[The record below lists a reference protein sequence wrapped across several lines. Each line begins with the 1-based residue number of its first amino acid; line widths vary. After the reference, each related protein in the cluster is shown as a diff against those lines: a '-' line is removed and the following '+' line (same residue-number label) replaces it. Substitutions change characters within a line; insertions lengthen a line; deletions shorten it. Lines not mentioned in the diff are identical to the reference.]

1 MHSNAELANSK
12 EGDGEMIE
20 RVDAARANIHRSVS
34 ARSRTGVRQDMYI
47 PPHMP
52 NLSPMPEEDVHVPRL
67 PTPGFPRSGATTPH
81 SASKA
86 SVRSTGSSGPPARDA
101 RVSVRH
107 SVSAASIRSGRSVDS
122 GKQSLIST
130 VGIGRKF
137 THKWPRPLSVPVP
150 NAPALGE
157 SGRVG
162 KLRIPALVLE
172 DEDYVVEGTELKEQ
186 KKKAR
191 WTIHKWALFFS
202 VIMVFGFGVWLF
214 VDSMLT
220 WFRTWQNADVVLVAN
235 RDILSLSTVAGTLLL
250 FNAIIGGTGVL
261 LNSRPFLAVYT
272 VLLWPT
278 FVSVC
283 SVGYASYK
291 RTVYSLSLKL
301 NAAWSAEYTPAGRMA
316 IQNALHCCGWFSP
329 LHEAEG
335 SKICYARSPLPGCK
349 GHLLRFDRGWL
360 MTQYISA
367 FSLVPFVVIAI
378 VIALLCSN
386 HVTQRFG
393 KGILP
398 RQYWLRVE
406 DVREEAQRI
415 MKSGVLHPDEASDA
429 KEKVS
434 EATS

>member
-1 MHSNAELANSK
+1 
-12 EGDGEMIE
+12 
-20 RVDAARANIHRSVS
+20 
-34 ARSRTGVRQDMYI
+34 MYI

-67 PTPGFPRSGATTPH
+67 PTPGFPRSEATTPH

-107 SVSAASIRSGRSVDS
+107 SVSVTSIRSGRSVDS

-220 WFRTWQNADVVLVAN
+220 WFRTWQNADVVIVAN
-235 RDILSLSTVAGTLLL
+235 RDILCLSTVAGTLLL

-291 RTVYSLSLKL
+291 RTVYSLSLKF

-335 SKICYARSPLPGCK
+335 SKICYVRSPLPGCK

-360 MTQYISA
+360 MTQYTSA
-367 FSLVPFVVIAI
+367 FSLVPFIIIAI

-386 HVTQRFG
+386 NVTQRFG

-429 KEKVS
+429 KEKAS
-434 EATS
+434 ETKS